1 MNHNTQV
8 RFELI
13 KQASINNRW
22 KHEHASY
29 TILISVKK
37 KKLIMMKK
45 RTELLCW
52 KKKRCHNDN
61 SPLQRPNNGGRKA
74 QKQYDVSTMRM
85 SGTNQNEHHRISHF
99 KQLLGGGA

>member
-1 MNHNTQV
+1 M
-8 RFELI
+8 L
-13 KQASINNRW
+13 
-22 KHEHASY
+22 
-29 TILISVKK
+29 
-37 KKLIMMKK
+37 
-45 RTELLCW
+45 

-99 KQLLGGGA
+99 KQLLGGGGLGGILLQFVFLFNFWMELNIMK